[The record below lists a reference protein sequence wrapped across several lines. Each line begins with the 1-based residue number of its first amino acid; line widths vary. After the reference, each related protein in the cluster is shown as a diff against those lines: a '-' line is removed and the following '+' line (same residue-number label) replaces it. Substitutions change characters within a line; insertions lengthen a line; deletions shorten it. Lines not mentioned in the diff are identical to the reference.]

1 MEKIKIAVQGNRAVL
16 LGSVDIIA
24 GTVGQVCKFYFYD
37 EWRSLR
43 KNITYKIGST
53 IITSEEIKGDETVIP
68 PNVLVAAGLPL
79 EIGITGYASDK
90 SIVIPTSWCP
100 LGCIKNGANVRFG
113 NGGGS
118 GDDDGDDKHIIYD
131 GGVIV

>member
-16 LGSVDIIA
+16 LGSVDVIA

-53 IITSEEIKGDETVIP
+53 IIANEEIKGDETIIP

-79 EIGITGYASDK
+79 EIGITGYSSDK
-90 SIVIPTSWCP
+90 SIVIPTSWCS
-100 LGCIKNGANVRFG
+100 LGCIKNGASVRFG
-113 NGGGS
+113 QGS
-118 GDDDGDDKHIIYD
+118 GGDVDDDDKHIIYD
-131 GGVIV
+131 GGVII

>member
-1 MEKIKIAVQGNRAVL
+1 MAAIKIAVQGNHAAL
-16 LGSVDIIA
+16 LGSIDLIA
-24 GTVGQVCKFYFYD
+24 GTVGQSCKFYFSD
-37 EWRSLR
+37 EWRSLH

-53 IITSEEIKGDETVIP
+53 VIANEEIKGDETVIP
-68 PNVLVAAGLPL
+68 SNVLVAAGLPL
-79 EIGITGYASDK
+79 EIGITGYSSDK

-100 LGCIKNGANVRFG
+100 LGCIKNGAASFSFN

-118 GDDDGDDKHIIYD
+118 DDDNKHIIYD